1 MKEHIEQQLDKLAK
15 KAMIS
20 ASVKSPSV
28 DFTSNL
34 MKEIEHVSIGKTI
47 AYKPLISKY
56 GWFGIIAI
64 LIGISVYVML
74 GNVEGSSF
82 IEAIDYSIISN
93 NKLTDVLSGFKFSKI
108 VTYAVGFFGLVF
120 FIQIPLMKHL
130 MNKRLEY

>member
-1 MKEHIEQQLDKLAK
+1 MKEHIEQQLDKLTK

-34 MKEIEHVSIGKTI
+34 MKEIEHVSIGETI

-64 LIGISVYVML
+64 LTGVSVYMMV
-74 GNVEGSSF
+74 GNVEGF
-82 IEAIDYSIISN
+82 TLLETVDYSIISN
-93 NKLTDVLSGFKFSKI
+93 NKVTDALSGIKFSK
-108 VTYAVGFFGLVF
+108 TLMYAIGLFGLVF
-120 FIQIPLMKHL
+120 FIQIPLMKHI
-130 MNKRLEY
+130 MNKRLEF